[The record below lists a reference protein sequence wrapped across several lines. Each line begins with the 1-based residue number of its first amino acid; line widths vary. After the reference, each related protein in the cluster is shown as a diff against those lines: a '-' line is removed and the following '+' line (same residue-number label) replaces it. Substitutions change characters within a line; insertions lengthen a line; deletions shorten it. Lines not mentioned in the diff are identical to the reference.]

1 MQEMRLNLRRAKSVL
16 LGPREDVFAGKDAVN
31 QGRERNLKSALHK
44 FDVVDVRSFGKN
56 VEFMQA

>member
-44 FDVVDVRSFGKN
+44 FEVVDVRSFWKKC
-56 VEFMQA
+56 